1 MSVEANKAV
10 ALRYLAAF
18 AAGDLA
24 ALDECVAPNYVRH
37 DPGLPFEV
45 RGPEGVKQLVT
56 ALRAGLPDF
65 QNTIEDVIA
74 EGDKVLVRLTTRA
87 THQGE
92 LLGIPPTGKAV
103 TVTVM
108 DLFRVADRKIAEQ
121 WVARDDLGMMQQ
133 LGIIPAP
140 GQAAADANQDQTT

>member
-1 MSVEANKAV
+1 MSVEETKAV
-10 ALRYLAAF
+10 ALRYLDAF

-74 EGDKVLVRLTTRA
+74 EGDKVLVRLATRA
-87 THQGE
+87 IHRGE

>member
-1 MSVEANKAV
+1 MSVEENKAV
-10 ALRYLAAF
+10 ALRYLDAF

-92 LLGIPPTGKAV
+92 LMGIPPTGKAV

-108 DLFRVADRKIAEQ
+108 DLLRVADRKIAEQ

>member
-1 MSVEANKAV
+1 M
-10 ALRYLAAF
+10 
-18 AAGDLA
+18 
-24 ALDECVAPNYVRH
+24 
-37 DPGLPFEV
+37 
-45 RGPEGVKQLVT
+45 
-56 ALRAGLPDF
+56 
-65 QNTIEDVIA
+65 IA

-103 TVTVM
+103 TITVM
-108 DLFRVADRKIAEQ
+108 GLFHVADGKIGEQ

-133 LGIIPAP
+133 LGVIPAP